1 MRVDHGLQQTGKNFN
16 VLYAVA
22 AYSLF
27 IIVLQI
33 ISKSILFYW
42 QSIYKEGAEV
52 DKKQHQERILLKEYQ
67 SKLKGDLI
75 PDT

>member
-1 MRVDHGLQQTGKNFN
+1 M
-16 VLYAVA
+16 
-22 AYSLF
+22 
-27 IIVLQI
+27 LQI

-52 DKKQHQERILLKEYQ
+52 DKKQHQEMILLKEYQ

>member
-1 MRVDHGLQQTGKNFN
+1 M
-16 VLYAVA
+16 A

-42 QSIYKEGAEV
+42 QNIYKEGAEV